1 LCYVLPHL
9 TLFVSRQYI
18 KPSLWFCAYGAE
30 DVFELSNSH
39 DQELTLDGHLEI
51 QKQSTLEEAD
61 ESESEHIEKTRMLLK
76 LTGLDL
82 FKLACR
88 CLSTLIQANIDKQ
101 QMDKELKGCLPACCE
116 EIGKEKKK
124 ALSHQIYCLIST
136 SHV

>member
-1 LCYVLPHL
+1 MQIITQDV
-9 TLFVSRQYI
+9 
-18 KPSLWFCAYGAE
+18 E
-30 DVFELSNSH
+30 DVFGL
-39 DQELTLDGHLEI
+39 LDSLDHLVEI

-61 ESESEHIEKTRMLLK
+61 GPESELKGKTRMLSK
-76 LTGLDL
+76 LTGLHL

-101 QMDKELKGCLPACCE
+101 QMDKELQGCSSACYE

-136 SHV
+136 SHVQVLLLDSFRYSFWTLETMF